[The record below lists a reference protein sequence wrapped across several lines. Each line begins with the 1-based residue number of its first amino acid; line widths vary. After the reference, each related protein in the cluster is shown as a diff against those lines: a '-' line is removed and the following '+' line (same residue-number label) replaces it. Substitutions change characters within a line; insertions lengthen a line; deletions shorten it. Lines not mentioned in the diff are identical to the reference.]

1 VGVFFDQ
8 LLSMKINP
16 EKINKLISD
25 IGQIIDHVLQEEFRY
40 KDQIAIVNLAY
51 QRSAR
56 NLIHYWGL
64 RSLDLR
70 DLQRKLGNLGL
81 SRLARS
87 EQHVMSSLMNT
98 KYIIQKL
105 VGIKSQQ
112 PLKSGLSI
120 KRSEKLLNNH
130 TKALLGYRSKG
141 RRVRIMVTLPSEAA
155 DKPQLT
161 RDLVDFGINCVRINC
176 AHDSRDEW
184 ARMIAYVKKASK
196 NAKRRITICMDL
208 AGPKIRTGIIAPG
221 PKVLKFRPVR
231 DQLGKVIHPAVIPI
245 STNTNFQD
253 SALPV
258 EETWFDHLKIDSN
271 ILLTDSR
278 GKKRSLR
285 IDTLDRDRFKATAHC
300 DDTCYITTGTHLE
313 LIDTEIQT
321 CEVGDLPSVSQY
333 IFLKPGD
340 ELKIHRSSDEGEP
353 ALYGDRGEVVNP
365 AHISCTYPELFGVV
379 RKGESIYF
387 DDGKIG
393 GEIIETREES
403 FVVQINRTKTDGS
416 RLQTDK
422 GINLPETQML
432 QKGLTTKDLGDLQF
446 IASNADVV
454 NYSFVNN
461 KEDVES
467 LLNELEKLGVLGKL
481 GIILKIET
489 KHAFDNLLDILL
501 CAMKTK
507 YIGVMIA
514 RRDLAVETGWENIG
528 RIQKEIL
535 AICAAGHIPVVWA
548 TQVLENLTKKGLPS
562 RSEITDAVTALN
574 AECVML
580 NKGPYINQAVKLLH
594 NILSAMEGYQHKN
607 EPMLPEIEFA
617 K

>member
-1 VGVFFDQ
+1 MVGVFFDQ

-40 KDQIAIVNLAY
+40 KDQIAMVNLAY
-51 QRSAR
+51 KRSAR

-87 EQHVMSSLMNT
+87 EQHVMASLKNT

-141 RRVRIMVTLPSEAA
+141 RRVRIMVTLPSDAA
-155 DKPQLT
+155 YEPQLT

-176 AHDSRDEW
+176 AHDSIDEW

-196 NAKRRITICMDL
+196 KAKRRITICMDL
-208 AGPKIRTGIIAPG
+208 AGPKIRTGTIAPG

-258 EETWFDHLKIDSN
+258 VETWFNHLKIDSN

-285 IDTLDRDRFKATAHC
+285 IDTLDRDRFKATARSPRAI
-300 DDTCYITTGTHLE
+300 IT
-313 LIDTEIQT
+313 
-321 CEVGDLPSVSQY
+321 P
-333 IFLKPGD
+333 
-340 ELKIHRSSDEGEP
+340 
-353 ALYGDRGEVVNP
+353 
-365 AHISCTYPELFGVV
+365 
-379 RKGESIYF
+379 IYF
-387 DDGKIG
+387 
-393 GEIIETREES
+393 
-403 FVVQINRTKTDGS
+403 V
-416 RLQTDK
+416 
-422 GINLPETQML
+422 
-432 QKGLTTKDLGDLQF
+432 F
-446 IASNADVV
+446 IAHNRISSKLSKACFVSIFNIMP
-454 NYSFVNN
+454 SFPRTPNFSSSF
-461 KEDVES
+461 KRLSTSS
-467 LLNELEKLGVLGKL
+467 LLF
-481 GIILKIET
+481 T
-489 KHAFDNLLDILL
+489 K
-501 CAMKTK
+501 
-507 YIGVMIA
+507 
-514 RRDLAVETGWENIG
+514 E
-528 RIQKEIL
+528 
-535 AICAAGHIPVVWA
+535 
-548 TQVLENLTKKGLPS
+548 
-562 RSEITDAVTALN
+562 
-574 AECVML
+574 
-580 NKGPYINQAVKLLH
+580 
-594 NILSAMEGYQHKN
+594 
-607 EPMLPEIEFA
+607 
-617 K
+617 